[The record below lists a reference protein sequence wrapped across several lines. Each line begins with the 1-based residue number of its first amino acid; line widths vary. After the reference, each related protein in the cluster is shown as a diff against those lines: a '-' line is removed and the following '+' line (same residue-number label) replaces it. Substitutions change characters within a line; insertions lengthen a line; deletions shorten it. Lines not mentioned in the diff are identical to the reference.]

1 MPMDDMKMGETLW
14 KLHLDYVRVIES
26 VLEKSASHG
35 EDGVLLY
42 LYHFA
47 KPMYPGE
54 LTDKLGLTTGRIANI
69 LRALERNGLIERT
82 TDGHDRRRVVVTLTP
97 QGEALARKR
106 YAEGVAMHTRVISA
120 LSRDEAQL
128 LLGMVVRMI
137 ETTERRGEDMNGGD
151 AP

>member
-1 MPMDDMKMGETLW
+1 MGEKMW
-14 KLHLDYVRVIES
+14 KLHLDHMRVIES

-54 LTDKLGLTTGRIANI
+54 LTERMSLSTGRIANI
-69 LRALERNGLIERT
+69 LRALEQSGLIARE
-82 TDGHDRRRVVVTLTP
+82 TDGEDRRRVVVTLTP
-97 QGEALARKR
+97 RGEALARKR
-106 YAEGVAMHTRVISA
+106 YAEGVAMHARVISA
-120 LSRDEAQL
+120 LDPDEAQSFL
-128 LLGMVVRMI
+128 KMVMRMI
-137 ETTERRGEDMNGGD
+137 EKTARRGDNMNGGD